1 MEYSFNSS
9 LGNLSNSISKLLG
22 KTLMHKLSEKEIDI
36 TPNEWFLIS
45 MLYQKKICTQNEVVE
60 NMGQNKVK
68 VTRIVDKLERKK
80 LLSRS
85 NSNTDLRYKN
95 LELTKLGIEQ
105 YHKILPIAKK
115 TIETAI
121 AGFSDNDYEIFL
133 EFCNRI
139 NQNLKSV
146 EGKN

>member
-45 MLYQKKICTQNEVVE
+45 MLYQKKICTQNEIVE
-60 NMGQNKVK
+60 NIGQNKVK
-68 VTRIVDKLERKK
+68 VTRVID
-80 LLSRS
+80 
-85 NSNTDLRYKN
+85 N
-95 LELTKLGIEQ
+95 LELRKIISREISKVDKRFKHVELTKAGIEL
-105 YHKILPIAKK
+105 YFKILPIANK
-115 TIETAI
+115 TIEKALT
-121 AGFSDNDYEIFL
+121 GFDKKEYELLL

-139 NQNLKSV
+139 NRNLK
-146 EGKN
+146 EK